1 MARRTQQQA
10 VWSLSMAV
18 LHQGLERL
26 SSPKPCTFTPWQ
38 VLTRHFR
45 GDIILVVTAVVFDS
59 KKQNLSLRRS
69 DAKSQVVA
77 RAVCCRAGTCV
88 PDSRG
93 RHEQEDRSFGICLKT
108 TSFRLH
114 EMFPTF
120 TAQKYGKHVHSL
132 PSHVFH
138 NLTDFHHVPAQFSSS
153 SFKKCFRI
161 KKVKKSMLLKIT
173 TILLSHS

>member
-18 LHQGLERL
+18 HHQGLERL

-45 GDIILVVTAVVFDS
+45 RDIILVMTVVLFDS

-69 DAKSQVVA
+69 DAESQVVA
-77 RAVCCRAGTCV
+77 RAVCCRAGTRV

-93 RHEQEDRSFGICLKT
+93 RHEQEDHGGGRRWGRRDPASGGMWQDRSHLPILSSVGMQEEFPEAVHQTHNQNWLYPPP
-108 TSFRLH
+108 RLGRVC
-114 EMFPTF
+114 FNRGK
-120 TAQKYGKHVHSL
+120 AQ
-132 PSHVFH
+132 
-138 NLTDFHHVPAQFSSS
+138 N
-153 SFKKCFRI
+153 
-161 KKVKKSMLLKIT
+161 
-173 TILLSHS
+173 